1 MRFAHLLSQ
10 DLFSSLKCADRGL
23 QGSFTPENST
33 SLMPS
38 DIAGEKQKKKLSLFA
53 IDKDLFF
60 T

>member
-1 MRFAHLLSQ
+1 VQTEIEMGGKT
-10 DLFSSLKCADRGL
+10 LKREL
-23 QGSFTPENST
+23 QGSFTPPENST

-38 DIAGEKQKKKLSLFA
+38 DIAAFLNGEKEKLSLFA